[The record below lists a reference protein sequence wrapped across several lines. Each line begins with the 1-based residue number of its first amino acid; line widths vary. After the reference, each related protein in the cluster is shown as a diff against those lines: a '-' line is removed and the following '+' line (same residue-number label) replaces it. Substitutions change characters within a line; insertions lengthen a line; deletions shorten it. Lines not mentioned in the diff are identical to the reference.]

1 MSTED
6 TSLSQDEV
14 FDLLS
19 SARRRYVIYVLR
31 TRSEPMEVTD
41 LAEEV
46 AAWENDTT
54 IDELSSQERKR
65 VYVSLYQTHI
75 PKLASAGVVDYDRD
89 TGLVELTRKTGQ
101 MDRYL
106 QTPQPDRVP
115 WQYIYAPIAVVSAAL
130 FGLTLLD
137 VWLFAG
143 VDSMVMSI
151 VLTLVLGGVVVAHLA
166 YIRLQESA
174 VPPELERTE

>member
-1 MSTED
+1 
-6 TSLSQDEV
+6 
-14 FDLLS
+14 
-19 SARRRYVIYVLR
+19 
-31 TRSEPMEVTD
+31 MEVTD

-54 IDELSSQERKR
+54 RDQLSSQERKR

-75 PKLASAGVVDYDRD
+75 PKLASAAVVDSARD
-89 TGLVELTRKTGQ
+89 TGLVELTSKTRQ

-106 QTPQPDRVP
+106 QTPQQDRIP
-115 WQYIYAPIAVVSAAL
+115 WQYIYAPIAIVSAAL
-130 FGLTLLD
+130 LGLTVLD

-143 VDSMVMSI
+143 VDPVVMSI